1 MMENNDESLEDCYQ
15 KKKNKI
21 EYLLH
26 WKLEV
31 PLSVWNQEGIWI
43 SYEAQATQNMD
54 LVEDPMVVH
63 SEIGWVALRSDLDM
77 GGLNDFRRQCDE

>member
-15 KKKNKI
+15 KKKKI

-31 PLSVWNQEGIWI
+31 PLSVWNQEGILI
-43 SYEAQATQNMD
+43 SYEA
-54 LVEDPMVVH
+54 
-63 SEIGWVALRSDLDM
+63 
-77 GGLNDFRRQCDE
+77 